1 MKSVLPTHEA
11 LDAGAGCP
19 RKAIFCDGHHIL
31 TLGTGLFFNSQEE
44 TKLRKSGGVMLRYWH
59 WLEHDSVALTALLA
73 GISLVGLLVW
83 SI

>member
-1 MKSVLPTHEA
+1 
-11 LDAGAGCP
+11 
-19 RKAIFCDGHHIL
+19 
-31 TLGTGLFFNSQEE
+31 
-44 TKLRKSGGVMLRYWH
+44 MLRYWH